1 VSGHPTVL
9 VVDDERDIADTYA
22 AMLGESYDVRVAYGG
37 EGALDA
43 IDDDVDAVLL
53 DRRMPDVSGDVVL
66 ERVREAGYG
75 CKVIM
80 VTAIDPDLDIL
91 AMDFDDYLC
100 KPIKRDTLLQA
111 VDQQLDFVHDPNRKL
126 DEFFKLVSTLEVL
139 EERLPAD
146 RLDDHEE
153 YKKHRERAEQLGAE
167 LSEEMSD
174 FRELVHTFR
183 EINRSTE

>member
-37 EGALDA
+37 EAALDA

-91 AMDFDDYLC
+91 AMDFDDYLS
-100 KPIKRDTLLQA
+100 KPIKRDTLVQA
-111 VDQQLDFVHDPNRKL
+111 VDQQLDFIHDPNRKL

-139 EERLPAD
+139 EERLPAERGRPF
-146 RLDDHEE
+146 RLPVSPSPTRGGRSRGDTPETTPF
-153 YKKHRERAEQLGAE
+153 
-167 LSEEMSD
+167 SINID
-174 FRELVHTFR
+174 FLEPTD
-183 EINRSTE
+183 